1 MDDLAAEVKRLREQ
15 LAAADQRFEA
25 ELEKIRAEADAEIE
39 QLRRERD
46 TAQNT
51 IKRAKDP
58 NPISRPNFKRVI
70 KLVADACME
79 LQRVAGGWLL
89 KLGHRQR
96 RFKKLL
102 EIWELLLADDW
113 FLSDIFPDEH
123 KACYQTAGVAPR
135 IEEDNPSPQKEEVK
149 KVVKAGMPPAIS
161 MEHLAAEWRMLPSA
175 RPAIRELLKRL
186 QLSPDLFG

>member
-1 MDDLAAEVKRLREQ
+1 M
-15 LAAADQRFEA
+15 
-25 ELEKIRAEADAEIE
+25 
-39 QLRRERD
+39 RRERD
-46 TAQNT
+46 AAQNT

-70 KLVADACME
+70 KLVTDACME

-102 EIWELLLADDW
+102 EIWELFLADDW

-123 KACYQTAGVAPR
+123 KACYSTAGVAPR
-135 IEEDNPSPQKEEVK
+135 IEEDNPLSQKEEVK
-149 KVVKAGMPPAIS
+149 KVVRAGQPPGVS
-161 MEHLAAEWRMLPSA
+161 VEHLASEWRMFPAS
-175 RPAIRELLKRL
+175 RPHIREVLQRL
-186 QLSPDLFG
+186 GLSPDLFG